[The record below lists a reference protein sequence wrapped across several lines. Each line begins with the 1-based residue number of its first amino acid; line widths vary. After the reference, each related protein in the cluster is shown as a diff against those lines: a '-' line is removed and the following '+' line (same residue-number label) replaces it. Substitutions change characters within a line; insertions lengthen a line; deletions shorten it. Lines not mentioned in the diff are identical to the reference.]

1 MVKHRIFWMGGI
13 ALATS
18 LLGSI
23 ALNFALYNAATQYYR
38 QLNATH
44 LDPLGLNVSFP
55 DKDTSI
61 QLPSSKSKVVFFGDS
76 RAAAWQEPEGFDRSI
91 FINRG
96 IGSQTTT
103 QVVKRYDA
111 QIAPLKPDILVVQVG
126 VNDLKTIPLF
136 PNQKDRIIED
146 CKANIDRIV
155 REARSQNTVVI
166 LSTIFPLG
174 ELPIS
179 RRLFWSSEVDRAI
192 AEVNE
197 FITNLAAEDVR
208 IFDTKSVL
216 SNKNGIVKPEYSL
229 DFLHLNDRGYEALNR
244 ELSLLLR
251 EIERGNG

>member
-1 MVKHRIFWMGGI
+1 MGGI
-13 ALATS
+13 ALAAS

-23 ALNFALYNAATQYYR
+23 ALNFVLYNVATQYYR

-55 DKDTSI
+55 DREKSVK
-61 QLPSSKSKVVFFGDS
+61 LPSNKPKVVFFGDS
-76 RAAAWQEPEGFDRSI
+76 RAAAWQEPEGFDNSI

-103 QVVKRYDA
+103 QVAQRYDEH
-111 QIAPLKPDILVVQVG
+111 IAPLKPDILVVQVG

-136 PNQKDRIIED
+136 PNRKKRIIED
-146 CKANIDRIV
+146 CKANIDRIL
-155 REARSQNTVVI
+155 RDARSQNTVVI
-166 LSTIFPLG
+166 LSTIFPVG
-174 ELPIS
+174 ELPIA

-192 AEVNE
+192 KEVNE
-197 FITNLAAEDVR
+197 FIVSLAAEDVR
-208 IFDTKSVL
+208 IFDTKSIL
-216 SNKNGIVKPEYSL
+216 ANENGIVQPEYSL